1 MRKNFTQIFMGLALM
16 VGFTTMSFAQCEIP
30 PPANAIYN
38 FQFDGGLEGWRSLDA
53 AGFETTLG
61 WGWNETGDLT
71 EGSFNQ
77 PGQDNIVS
85 ESVCNGAAIMNGDF
99 LDSGGLG
106 SPGIGLGPCPADCN
120 GYLVSPTMDLSAITT
135 PIELQFTQALRHFD
149 SEYFI
154 YVSIDGGASNVDTIV
169 MNAEFATFQFEN
181 AVRNIP
187 LCDIAGETDVVIT
200 FHYQANYYF
209 WAIDDVSIL
218 PANTTVDM
226 RVNRNFY
233 SKVANYITPRNMGT
247 THPILA
253 DIENLRAYESPA
265 STLHFRVRDESNT
278 EIFAASKDYGPVPGC
293 STDENKIFDDTYTMP
308 DVKGDYMVEFEMD
321 AEGDVNQDNDVLTAP
336 FRISERE
343 FRKLPTIEEFGSEYL
358 TGVRYGGSFV
368 SWGAYFHVPQNKAGQ
383 KIESVSLGIITNTD
397 IEPSTGFINVGIYE
411 WIDFDDIGRVNS
423 GERIL
428 LGEVDILVE
437 PNSPEFIQ
445 WTVTPLDENGDTIT
459 IPDDGVDGVQLLV
472 LAHTAP
478 FDGVTNYFF
487 NCVADTGFEEYSAGA
502 TQLAHREADLIGGY
516 GSFASADAASH
527 DDRHDTR
534 ELFNIDG
541 SYAYDIAM
549 MLTPPPPLV
558 GTEDLNEDL
567 AISIFPS
574 PASNK
579 VNVDLS
585 LEKIS
590 EKVSIELLDLA
601 GNKAGVYNF
610 SNIKKDRLTIDVSE
624 LPGGMYLM
632 NIRTEAGMTSKKIS
646 VIH

>member
-1 MRKNFTQIFMGLALM
+1 MRKNFTQLFMGLALM
-16 VGFTTMSFAQCEIP
+16 VGFTTISFAQCDPPIP
-30 PPANAIYN
+30 PPPGAYYN

-77 PGQDNIVS
+77 PNQDNIVS

-99 LDSGGLG
+99 LDNGGMG
-106 SPGIGLGPCPADCN
+106 VDFIGLGPCPADCN
-120 GYLVSPTMDLSAITT
+120 GYLVSPVMDLSGATT
-135 PIELQFTQALRHFD
+135 PVELQFTEALRHFD

-154 YVSIDGGASNVDTIV
+154 YVSVDGGASNRDTITV
-169 MNAEFATFQFEN
+169 NTEFATYQFTN
-181 AVRNIP
+181 RVTNIP

-209 WAIDDVSIL
+209 WCIDDVSII
-218 PANTTVDM
+218 PANESIDM

-247 THPILA
+247 THPMLA
-253 DIENLRAYESPA
+253 DIENLRAYDNPG

-278 EIFAASKDYGPVPGC
+278 EIFSASREYGVVPGC
-293 STDENKIFDDTYTMP
+293 STDENKLFDGTYTMP
-308 DVKGDYMVEFEMD
+308 DVKGDYMIEFEMD
-321 AEGDVNQDNDVLTAP
+321 ADGDVNQDNDIVTAP

-343 FRKLPTIEEFGSEYL
+343 FRKLPTQEEYGSEYL

-368 SWGAYFHVPQNKAGQ
+368 SWGAYFHVPQNVHQ
-383 KIESVSLGIITNTD
+383 QEIESISLGIITNAGVA
-397 IEPSTGFINVGIYE
+397 PSPGFINVGIYE
-411 WIDFDDIGRVNS
+411 WIDIDVNGEVNS
-423 GERIL
+423 GERVL

-445 WTVTPLDENGDTIT
+445 WEVTPLDGDGNRI
-459 IPDDGVDGVQLLV
+459 IPDADGMELLV

-502 TQLAHREADLIGGY
+502 TQLAHREANMIGGY
-516 GSFASADAASH
+516 GSFASGDAASH

-541 SYAYDIAM
+541 AYAYDVSM
-549 MLTPPPPLV
+549 LLTPPPPV
-558 GTEDLNEDL
+558 GTEDINEDI

-579 VNVDLS
+579 VNIDLS
-585 LEKIS
+585 LEEIS
-590 EKVSIELLDLA
+590 EKVSVELMDLA

-610 SNIKKDRLTIDVSE
+610 TNIKKDRLSIDVSD

-632 NIRTEAGMTSKKIS
+632 NVRTEAGMTSKKIS